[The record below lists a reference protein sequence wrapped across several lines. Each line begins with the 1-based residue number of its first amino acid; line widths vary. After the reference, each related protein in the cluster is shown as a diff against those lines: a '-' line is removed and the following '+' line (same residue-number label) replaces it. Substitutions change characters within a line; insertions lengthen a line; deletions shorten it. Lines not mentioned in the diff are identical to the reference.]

1 MAELVRFFF
10 ITYDG
15 ACDCV
20 CGGQRAKVRG
30 QLVEVF
36 SLSTMRV
43 LGSKSGF
50 QVSCFTYWV
59 VLPALSDRLFPS
71 SPSRLVLCAQWAPE
85 VRTSEA
91 WLSSPQFLPDVGS
104 NGPYVSGPCEVWATA
119 LGRIALILH
128 CHGYVFVFFLQ
139 SLPGSWAPDGLV
151 LEQMDNGDWGY
162 MVSGPC
168 AWKAGKSFGH
178 LSLHVHRL
186 ILQGWN
192 YEFVQLH
199 LICVDVFGMCIFIWF
214 DVLVEDSVHI
224 LQIT

>member
-1 MAELVRFFF
+1 
-10 ITYDG
+10 
-15 ACDCV
+15 
-20 CGGQRAKVRG
+20 
-30 QLVEVF
+30 
-36 SLSTMRV
+36 MRV

-59 VLPALSDRLFPS
+59 VLPAQSDRLFPP
-71 SPSRLVLCAQWAPE
+71 SPSMLVLCTQWAPE
-85 VRTSEA
+85 VRTSMA
-91 WLSSPQFLPDVGS
+91 WLSSSQFRPDVGS
-104 NGPYVSGPCEVWATA
+104 NGPCVSSPCEVWATA

-128 CHGYVFVFFLQ
+128 CHGYLLVFFLQ
-139 SLPGSWAPDGLV
+139 SLPGSWAPDGPV

-168 AWKAGKSFGH
+168 CTWKAGKSFGC
-178 LSLHVHRL
+178 LSLHGHRL

-199 LICVDVFGMCIFIWF
+199 LLCVHVFGVWIFIWF

-224 LQIT
+224 LQVTVLFHIIYFN